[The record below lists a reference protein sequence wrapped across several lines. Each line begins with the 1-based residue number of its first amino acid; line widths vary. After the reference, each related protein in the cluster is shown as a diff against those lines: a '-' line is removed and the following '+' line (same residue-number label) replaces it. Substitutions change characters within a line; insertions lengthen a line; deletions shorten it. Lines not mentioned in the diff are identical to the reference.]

1 MMPSLSRVEIMPSS
15 LNALLMG
22 LAGLMVL
29 VGCSLLWHLAGN
41 VTDDAI
47 LGSVVGYGERGW
59 QYFICFFL
67 FSWLSSLAA
76 LVVQRPALYAMS
88 SGFLTMGLINVC
100 SFDTLD
106 LARNLLNLEDHSDI
120 PGMLWLGQEHL
131 RYLMAGGILA
141 LSGASLG
148 FAVAALTHYQTWTA
162 PRYHF
167 SA

>member
-1 MMPSLSRVEIMPSS
+1 MPSLIRVEILPSK

-22 LAGLMVL
+22 LAGLKVL

-41 VTDDAI
+41 VTDDKI
-47 LGSVVGYGERGW
+47 LFNVVGSLMREW

-88 SGFLTMGLINVC
+88 SGFLVAGLANGC
-100 SFDTLD
+100 SFETLNI
-106 LARNLLNLEDHSDI
+106 ARNLLNLEGDSDAQEF
-120 PGMLWLGQEHL
+120 GQENL
-131 RYLMAGGILA
+131 NYLMAGGILA
-141 LSGASLG
+141 LSGAFLG
-148 FAVAALTHYQTWTA
+148 FAVAALTYYQTWSA